1 MVFGVGATC
10 HFICRTFLGGRT
22 KSLLGIQYVPSKC
35 LQNFLDLHFLVIDIR
50 LSLKFILVVKSF
62 GCCQDPGIF
71 DMKNAFIYFTE
82 FLVNTYYNVL
92 MQLFTCLPPSPVH
105 EVLRAGIA
113 VIHLHTPS
121 FGHSAFPY

>member
-22 KSLLGIQYVPSKC
+22 KSLSGIQYVPSKC

-50 LSLKFILVVKSF
+50 LSLKFILAVKSY

-71 DMKNAFIYFTE
+71 DIKNAFICFIE
-82 FLVNTYYNVL
+82 FLFNTYYNVL
-92 MQLFTCLPPSPVH
+92 MQLFTCPVH
-105 EVLRAGIA
+105 EAPRAGIA
-113 VIHLHTPS
+113 VIHLHTPG